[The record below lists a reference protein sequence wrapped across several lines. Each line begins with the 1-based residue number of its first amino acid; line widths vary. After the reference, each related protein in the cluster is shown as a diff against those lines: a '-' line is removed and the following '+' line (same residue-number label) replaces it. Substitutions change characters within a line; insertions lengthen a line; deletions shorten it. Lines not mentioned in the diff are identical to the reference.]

1 VNPSPAGNFYFSPS
15 AFGDPSNGGAIT
27 TFNQTAIAMPFAC
40 TFTKIYLST
49 NTVQSGFGTGGAVT
63 VTLYKNGTAT
73 ALAASGST
81 TSANVN
87 FATASVSV
95 AAGDLVA
102 LYGSGA
108 GFGSGNAPL
117 STTVQCQ

>member
-1 VNPSPAGNFYFSPS
+1 VNPSPNGNFFFSPS
-15 AFGDPSNGGAIT
+15 ASGDPSNGGAIT
-27 TFNQTAIAMPFAC
+27 TFNQAAIPMPFAC

-49 NTVQSGFGTGGAVT
+49 NAVPNGLGLGGAIT
-63 VTLYKNGTAT
+63 VTLYKNGVTT
-73 ALAASGST
+73 ALSASGSS

-108 GFGSGNAPL
+108 GFGTGNAPL
-117 STTVQCQ
+117 STSVQCQ